1 MGNMNYDAEITGSH
15 MAGYGSGF
23 GGGGILILLII
34 VVVALLFRGH
44 GFGGGHG
51 EGGHGG
57 RTWFPDE
64 SNWQQSY
71 QLEKQIQHEGAA
83 TRSLIEKNYIE
94 AIRDDRDRYREDL
107 LIAKN
112 QIFMEKQFGLVDHRL
127 DRMECEMLKRPPVFG
142 LANTVE
148 MQPCG
153 GAPRRGGC
161 PDFV

>member
-1 MGNMNYDAEITGSH
+1 
-15 MAGYGSGF
+15 MASYEHSVDMVGGYGPGAGF
-23 GGGGILILLII
+23 GGGGVLILLII

-71 QLEKQIQHEGAA
+71 QLEKQIQAEGAA
-83 TRSLIEKNYIE
+83 TRGLIEKNYIE

-107 LIAKN
+107 LITKN
-112 QIFMEKQFGLVDHRL
+112 QLFMDKKFGEIDHTL
-127 DRMECEMLKRPPVFG
+127 DRIQCEMLKRPPLWGQAYTPV
-142 LANTVE
+142 ANAVE
-148 MQPCG
+148 V
-153 GAPRRGGC
+153 PRRGNCDG
-161 PDFV
+161 FAFA